1 MAPSVDSPN
10 RRAFLS
16 FLAAS
21 PLLSAAGFTPRWLE
35 AILAAPVAAQDEV
48 IIKSVREALNVFDFE
63 AAARAKLS
71 VPHFIEFTAGVFNDE
86 TLKANREA
94 FTKYQI
100 KIRRLLGIGKVDQ
113 SVQIFGVKWDSPI
126 FLCPVGRITALN
138 PEGNLAVARAANA
151 KRTLEIMSGA
161 QQLEQVNALR
171 GQPVWI
177 CVQGGA
183 PGPNLIKRLEAA
195 GTPVLVW
202 TIDDNGNGN
211 QIGARAVQRAG
222 VANLERK
229 DDPRCN
235 SCHQN
240 EGRITLSDSLNE
252 VLGALGSLRGQ
263 AANLVTW
270 NDVKRVR
277 GMTRMKLVL
286 KGIVAREDAELAV
299 QNGADGIIVS
309 NHGAHEDASGRGSL
323 ECLPEIVAGVGGKI
337 PIFIDSGF
345 RSGADVFKALAL
357 GATAVGIGRAYAW
370 GLASFGQEGVETVI
384 ELLRRELQVVMA
396 QTGATSI
403 ARIGRASL
411 IPRA

>member
-1 MAPSVDSPN
+1 MPPSISLPD
-10 RRAFLS
+10 RRAFLGL
-16 FLAAS
+16 LAAS
-21 PLLSAAGFTPRWLE
+21 PLLSAAGFTPRWVE
-35 AILAAPVAAQDEV
+35 AILAAPLAAQDQV

-71 VPHFIEFTAGVFNDE
+71 VPHFTEFALGVFNDE
-86 TLKANREA
+86 TLRANREA
-94 FTKYQI
+94 FTRYQI
-100 KIRRLLGIGKVDQ
+100 KIRHLLGIGKVDQ
-113 SVQIFGVKWDSPI
+113 SVQIFGVRWDAPI

-138 PEGNLAVARAANA
+138 PEGNLAVARAAGA
-151 KRTLEIMSGA
+151 KRTLEIMSGV

-177 CVQGGA
+177 GVQGGA
-183 PGPNLIKRLEAA
+183 PSQDLIKRLEAA

-202 TIDDNGNGN
+202 AVDGNGGGN

-240 EGRITLSDSLNE
+240 EGRITLSDSLND
-252 VLGALGSLRGQ
+252 VLGALGSLKGE
-263 AANLVTW
+263 AGNLVTW
-270 NDVKRVR
+270 EDVKRVR
-277 GMTRMKLVL
+277 AMTRMKLVL
-286 KGIVAREDAELAV
+286 KGIVAREDAELALK
-299 QNGADGIIVS
+299 NGVDGVIVS
-309 NHGAHEDASGRGSL
+309 NHGAHEDASGRGTL

-337 PIFIDSGF
+337 PVFIDSGF

-357 GATAVGIGRAYAW
+357 GATAIGIGRAYAW

-403 ARIGRASL
+403 AKISRASL
-411 IPRA
+411 IARA